1 LTTVDA
7 AQPVLELEGI
17 SKHYPGVK
25 ALDDVS
31 LAVRPGEVHTLVGG
45 NGAGKSTLI
54 NVAAGAV
61 IPDAGTVRIAGRRFE
76 HPSPVH
82 AVRLGMRV
90 IHQERQIAGDLT
102 VGENV
107 LLGQLPARLG
117 RVDWRGARRRAR
129 QALERVGLDLDPQQ
143 PVRGLAV
150 QQLQQIEIARALS
163 ANARVV
169 IMDEP
174 TAALAPEDIGILFDN
189 VRRLREVGVGVV
201 YISHH
206 LDEVFG
212 LADRITVLRDGRRV
226 TTLPAGKPNRDQLV
240 ELMFGRGVKERREVL
255 DRVVDT
261 APEVALEVRRL
272 ELPPGLRGVDLD
284 VRRGEV
290 LCVTGAVGSGRRE
303 LAHGLIG
310 RERPARGTIR
320 VNGHRDGL
328 RSPRHA
334 ARHGIAFVPQDRK
347 AEGLLIELDVT
358 DNIAVARDAQ
368 YGRGVVR
375 PARRRRRASD
385 ACRRLQIKTP
395 DVGTAVRT
403 LSGGNQQ
410 KVLLARCLE
419 AGARVL
425 VLDEP
430 TAGIDV
436 HAKFEIF
443 ELLRGLAQGGAAV
456 VVFSSDYE
464 EIKVLADRCL
474 VLRAGRVVG
483 ELAREDISE
492 ERLLATEH
500 QV

>member
-1 LTTVDA
+1 
-7 AQPVLELEGI
+7 
-17 SKHYPGVK
+17 
-25 ALDDVS
+25 
-31 LAVRPGEVHTLVGG
+31 
-45 NGAGKSTLI
+45 
-54 NVAAGAV
+54 
-61 IPDAGTVRIAGRRFE
+61 
-76 HPSPVH
+76 
-82 AVRLGMRV
+82 
-90 IHQERQIAGDLT
+90 
-102 VGENV
+102 
-107 LLGQLPARLG
+107 
-117 RVDWRGARRRAR
+117 
-129 QALERVGLDLDPQQ
+129 
-143 PVRGLAV
+143 
-150 QQLQQIEIARALS
+150 
-163 ANARVV
+163 
-169 IMDEP
+169 
-174 TAALAPEDIGILFDN
+174 LFDN
-189 VRRLREVGVGVV
+189 VRRLREAGVGVV

-226 TTLPAGKPNRDQLV
+226 TTLPVGKPDHDQLI
-240 ELMFGRGVKERREVL
+240 ELMFGRRVKERREVP
-255 DRVVDT
+255 DRAVNT
-261 APEVALEVRRL
+261 APEVAVEVRGL

-284 VRRGEV
+284 IRHGEI
-290 LCVTGAVGSGRRE
+290 LCITGAAGSGRRE

-328 RSPRHA
+328 RSPRNA
-334 ARHGIAFVPQDRK
+334 ARHGIAFVPQDRQ

-368 YGRGVVR
+368 HGRGVVR

-385 ACRRLQIKTP
+385 ACRRLQIKTQ

-419 AGARVL
+419 VGARVL

-443 ELLRGLAQGGAAV
+443 ELLRGLARGGAAV

-483 ELAREDISE
+483 ELPRQDISE

-500 QV
+500 RV